1 MAMVNNGA
9 LMQAAGHALQA
20 RAKKL
25 APREERD
32 VWRRASEGLRLA
44 ALQLRAPN
52 TPNTQLRPLCQAL
65 ADQEDRPRRF
75 AVQGGMMEVTAR
87 AVLGPRPL

>member
-1 MAMVNNGA
+1 
-9 LMQAAGHALQA
+9 MQAAGQALQA
-20 RAKKL
+20 RAKKVGPTRRTRNL
-25 APREERD
+25 ATP
-32 VWRRASEGLRLA
+32 SEGLRLA

-52 TPNTQLRPLCQAL
+52 TPNTQLRPLCRAL